1 MFSAGSNLAERSCD
15 EIFHEDYKTFT
26 TAGLTFGV
34 GQVSSMNASD
44 LNAAKERLNPYM
56 EELLAQGG
64 VDMLFF
70 MLTNIIDES
79 TILLFK
85 GAKAKETVV
94 AAYGENV
101 PDDGVYIKGMVS
113 RKKQL
118 VPDLIAAIQQ

>member
-1 MFSAGSNLAERSCD
+1 
-15 EIFHEDYKTFT
+15 
-26 TAGLTFGV
+26 
-34 GQVSSMNASD
+34 MNASD